1 MLRGESRLYLGAT
14 VAKEERPSVTT
25 RIPQDWF
32 EQIEVICAECGKS
45 RSEVFQEAI
54 AAYLGKHP
62 PHSIP
67 SLSKRVSALE
77 RNVKKLTT
85 LIVN

>member
-1 MLRGESRLYLGAT
+1 MFVLGAT

-25 RIPQDWF
+25 RVPQDWF
-32 EQIEVICAECGKS
+32 EQIEAICIESGKS

-62 PHSIP
+62 PHSVS
-67 SLSKRVSALE
+67 SLAKRVATLE
-77 RNVKKLTT
+77 RQYKKLTA
-85 LIVN
+85 LIVS